1 MTYLILANLSLGLF
15 FGIYVF
21 VLKRLTFFQWN
32 RIYLLSAIAIS
43 FAIPLL
49 QFVDLSHHKDV
60 YQPLAI
66 IDFVEM
72 ESVTVTNVA
81 GSSNSWLV
89 MDWIRFVYTAG
100 AGLMLLWLGIRL
112 YRVFN
117 AFGGNATEG
126 RSFSFF
132 NRVFIPEE
140 TQHSDVI
147 AAHEEI
153 HIKQRH
159 SYDILFIEAVRVFNW
174 FNPIFYFYLKE
185 LKFQHECIADKVCS
199 EDKVQYAEL
208 LVAKAMGV
216 SHNVLM
222 HEFSNQSFLKQ
233 RIMML
238 FKNKSKRINR
248 AKYLLILPTVLI
260 VSGVALAFN
269 NSIKNIVPIGA
280 EDIENIIQQDTT
292 KSKAERE
299 AKLKWKIT
307 HQGKSRRGENGTTVT
322 EVIVAPQEQE
332 NTDDKV
338 FTAVEINPEPRGGM
352 HVFRMWIGKNYNF
365 PQAAIDAGV
374 KGQVVVAFIVE
385 SDGNLSNFKIV
396 KDLGHGTGEEAIELL
411 KKAETWRPGIQNG
424 KKVRVAYTLPIT
436 INLEQ

>member
-132 NRVFIPEE
+132 NRVFIPKE

-199 EDKVQYAEL
+199 EDKVQYAE
-208 LVAKAMGV
+208 
-216 SHNVLM
+216 
-222 HEFSNQSFLKQ
+222 
-233 RIMML
+233 
-238 FKNKSKRINR
+238 
-248 AKYLLILPTVLI
+248 
-260 VSGVALAFN
+260 
-269 NSIKNIVPIGA
+269 
-280 EDIENIIQQDTT
+280 
-292 KSKAERE
+292 
-299 AKLKWKIT
+299 
-307 HQGKSRRGENGTTVT
+307 
-322 EVIVAPQEQE
+322 
-332 NTDDKV
+332 
-338 FTAVEINPEPRGGM
+338 
-352 HVFRMWIGKNYNF
+352 
-365 PQAAIDAGV
+365 
-374 KGQVVVAFIVE
+374 
-385 SDGNLSNFKIV
+385 
-396 KDLGHGTGEEAIELL
+396 
-411 KKAETWRPGIQNG
+411 
-424 KKVRVAYTLPIT
+424 
-436 INLEQ
+436 

>member
-338 FTAVEINPEPRGGM
+338 LTAVEINPEPRGGM